1 MVENWDIVFEFDLRS
16 QPNLGKSLNDK
27 DSLLQASRYNNNITL
42 LKIQT
47 IIKFEVD
54 GSNEIDVFVG

>member
-1 MVENWDIVFEFDLRS
+1 MVENGDIVFEFDLRS

-42 LKIQT
+42 LKI
-47 IIKFEVD
+47 
-54 GSNEIDVFVG
+54 

>member
-1 MVENWDIVFEFDLRS
+1 MVENWGIVFEFDLRS

-27 DSLLQASRYNNNITL
+27 DFLLQASRYNNNITL